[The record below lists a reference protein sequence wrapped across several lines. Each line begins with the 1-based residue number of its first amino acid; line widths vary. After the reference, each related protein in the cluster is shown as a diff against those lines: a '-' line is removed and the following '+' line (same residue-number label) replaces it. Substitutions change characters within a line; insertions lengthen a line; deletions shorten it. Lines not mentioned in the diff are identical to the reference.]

1 MIALVDANVWLPVL
15 VESHEHHAV
24 ATEFD
29 SGFKSYP
36 LPELQLLKA
45 E

>member
-15 VESHEHHAV
+15 VEMV
-24 ATEFD
+24 TFD

-36 LPELQLLKA
+36 LPELRLLKA